1 MITFARAAYHKFNYT
16 CGDVAFALLRDLGA
30 DLTGMTVG
38 ASLDLFM
45 HSSSSLLMMHL
56 DDVYNHEMWSDRMK
70 CHQRLVAYLLYR
82 AL

>member
-38 ASLDLFM
+38 ASLVHLGTGGEIIDSNDL
-45 HSSSSLLMMHL
+45 SIES
-56 DDVYNHEMWSDRMK
+56 
-70 CHQRLVAYLLYR
+70 
-82 AL
+82 